1 MRRMGG
7 LRKYMPITWITMC
20 AGWLAICGVPI
31 WAGFFSKDEILWK
44 TWSASSF
51 VPAGFNKALWFI
63 GAVTA
68 LLTAVYMTRLMVMTF
83 WSNER
88 FDVVQ
93 VDNLRHDHQH
103 DGHDPQVD
111 NSRHI
116 PRESPPSMTIPL
128 IVLAIL
134 STLGGLVG
142 VPYALSSLT
151 GGRPE
156 NYFERRLEPVVSHVG
171 EATTAADATSEV
183 HWQSPP
189 PQQID
194 GKPAFGP
201 TKETASAA
209 HVANAAELNE
219 ERLFTL
225 VSVVIALVGIGI
237 GWVMFQRQP
246 LRQMPRLLENKYYV
260 DEIYDATIIKPVLVT
275 SSEGLWKIFDL
286 GVIDGFLH
294 TLGRTIVD
302 LGRTFRYM
310 QLGFVRGYAAIILA
324 GALIVIGY
332 FVYHGAQLLQ
342 LVK

>member
-1 MRRMGG
+1 MGG

-63 GAVTA
+63 GAVTT

-88 FDVVQ
+88 FDVAQ
-93 VDNLRHDHQH
+93 VDNLRHDTHH
-103 DGHDPQVD
+103 DDHDPQVD
-111 NSRHI
+111 NLRHE

-151 GGRPE
+151 GGHPE
-156 NYFERRLEPVVSHVG
+156 NYFERTLEPVVSHVG

-201 TKETASAA
+201 TKETASAE

-225 VSVVIALVGIGI
+225 VSVAIALVGIGI

-260 DEIYDATIIKPVLVT
+260 DEIYDATIIKPVVVT
-275 SSEGLWKIFDL
+275 SREGLWKIFDL

-342 LVK
+342 LVR